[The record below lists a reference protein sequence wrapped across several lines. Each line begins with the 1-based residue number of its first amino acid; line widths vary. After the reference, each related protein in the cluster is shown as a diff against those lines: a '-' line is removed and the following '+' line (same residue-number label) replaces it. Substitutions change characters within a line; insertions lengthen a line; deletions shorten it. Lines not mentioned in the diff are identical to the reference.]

1 MGLKI
6 ENRLLIDRKT
16 RLQVTILSFLIALP
30 VIGVIFLFYGINP
43 LVAYERIFYGA
54 FGSYYS
60 ISETITKSIP
70 LMLCGLG
77 LAAAFKIGFY
87 NIGAEGQ
94 LLMGAVFGTGVA
106 LSFPKWPS
114 YLLIPA
120 MFATGL
126 GGGLAWGLLPTFL
139 KSRYQINEVITT
151 LMMNYIAVRIL
162 EYLVYGP
169 WRGKEEWG
177 FPYTSKFSASAILPT
192 IGVTRV
198 HYPTLILA
206 VASAIFLWVLIN
218 RTVIGYEIRV
228 VGNNPEAAKY
238 AGINYSKAV
247 IIVMLISGGLAGLA
261 GVGEV
266 AGIQHRLR
274 VGISPGYGY
283 TSIIVAWLGQLHPV
297 STLIVALF
305 FGGLLVGGEMIQ
317 ISLGLPFGTIQMFNG
332 VFLLA
337 ILSGEF
343 FLRNRIRFTLNTD
356 TEVKSGLLD

>member
-1 MGLKI
+1 MELKI
-6 ENRLLIDRKT
+6 EARPIITRKT
-16 RLQVTILSFLIALP
+16 RLQVTIVSVLIALP
-30 VIGVIFLFYGINP
+30 VIGIIFLAYGVNP
-43 LVAYERIFYGA
+43 LTAYERILYGA
-54 FGSYYS
+54 FGSFYS
-60 ISETITKSIP
+60 LSESITKSIP
-70 LMLCGLG
+70 LMLCGVG

-94 LLMGAVFGTGVA
+94 LLMGAIFGTGIA
-106 LSFPKWPS
+106 LTFPEWPF
-114 YLLIPA
+114 YVLIPA
-120 MFATGL
+120 MFASGL
-126 GGGLAWGLLPTFL
+126 TGGLTWGLLPTFL
-139 KSRYQINEVITT
+139 KARYQINEVITT
-151 LMMNYIAVRIL
+151 LMMNSIAVRIL
-162 EYLVYGP
+162 EFLVYGP

-177 FPYTSKFSASAILPT
+177 FPYTSKFSATATLPT
-192 IGVTRV
+192 LGTTRI
-198 HYPTLILA
+198 HYPTLIVA
-206 VASAIFLWVLIN
+206 VASASFLWLLIN

-238 AGINYSKAV
+238 AGMSYTKAI

-297 STLIVALF
+297 STLVVALF

-343 FLRNRIRFTLNTD
+343 FLRNRITFSLRSRAKIQDVMT
-356 TEVKSGLLD
+356 